1 MSVSGKYGTTID
13 NCNLAIDKAKTK
25 KDGLYCF
32 SGLYYLVKNNKIT
45 HYAAYGNIYQAVGV
59 FLVKIN
65 SYDHCSDSSLNKKR
79 IKQKLI

>member
-1 MSVSGKYGTTID
+1 MSVSGIYGTTIK

-32 SGLYYLVKNNKIT
+32 NGLYYLVENNKIT
-45 HYAAYGNIYQAVGV
+45 HYAAYGNIYQAAGV
-59 FLVKIN
+59 FLAKIN